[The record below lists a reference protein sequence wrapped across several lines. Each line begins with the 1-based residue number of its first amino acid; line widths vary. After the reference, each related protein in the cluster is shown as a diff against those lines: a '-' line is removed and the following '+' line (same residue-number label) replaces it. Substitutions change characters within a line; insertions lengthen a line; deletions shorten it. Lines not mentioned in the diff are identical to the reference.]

1 MKRMTGFQ
9 RKSHPAVS
17 LLFICLTLS
26 LFLSCGKKNGSTSG
40 GIGNTTGNLVN
51 YTGNFVSSG
60 GNDSTKATG
69 TVVASFNTASLEL
82 SYTITWKSLTSQPVQ
97 MHFHD
102 AGPVIVKIL
111 GYPVSIDGQV
121 TGSCSLT
128 SAQGGDLASGN
139 IYAMIHTLN
148 YSAGEI
154 MATLYKQ

>member
-1 MKRMTGFQ
+1 MKLIPGFQ
-9 RKSHPAVS
+9 RKFNPALSFLV
-17 LLFICLTLS
+17 ICLTLS
-26 LFLSCGKKNGSTSG
+26 LFLSCGKKNASG
-40 GIGNTTGNLVN
+40 TGAVGNNTGNMVN

-69 TVVASFNTASLEL
+69 TVVATFNTASLEL

-111 GYPVSIDGQV
+111 GYPVSTDGQV
-121 TGSCSLT
+121 TGTCSLT

-139 IYAMIHTLN
+139 IYAMIHTVN